1 MRTSLFLFRLSVGLV
16 VMATGPLTGCG
27 APDEPAAASRSTLG
41 TRTGGPTDDGQSF
54 DWGGVSP
61 RVLSL
66 TSQRRSIESRSLE
79 LALKLGWAVEVQ
91 VAVGATVQLITESEV
106 TLEKRDIGPD
116 SRILADAAGTLD
128 VRDGEPF
135 VGVCRYAAMSLL
147 RINRGSTLSL
157 GGVQIESNSDT
168 VRGVEVGIAGHDFD
182 IQPGWTLA
190 SVEELCLEQ
199 FSEEVAARIE
209 REVEAAVRSRV
220 EVVKHGDDRIEG
232 LHALLKGEAAE
243 LVHRGHRFRAEPP
256 VVRLRGE
263 KIVVEGSLRRQR
275 LLLDD
280 HYDFRFGFDRE
291 QLRLVA
297 TEIAPRGVEPKDR
310 AALSLAAFV
319 ARNVAAKTRA
329 AMSGT
334 AMVVDTTLLDAF

>member
-1 MRTSLFLFRLSVGLV
+1 
-16 VMATGPLTGCG
+16 
-27 APDEPAAASRSTLG
+27 
-41 TRTGGPTDDGQSF
+41 
-54 DWGGVSP
+54 
-61 RVLSL
+61 
-66 TSQRRSIESRSLE
+66 
-79 LALKLGWAVEVQ
+79 
-91 VAVGATVQLITESEV
+91 
-106 TLEKRDIGPD
+106 
-116 SRILADAAGTLD
+116 
-128 VRDGEPF
+128 
-135 VGVCRYAAMSLL
+135 MSLL